1 MNYQKK
7 LKQYQEKDQQLK
19 TTLNI
24 VVALLR
30 LIRRNRMEF
39 QKKVLKI

>member
-30 LIRRNRMEF
+30 LIRRNLMEF
-39 QKKVLKI
+39 QRKVLKI